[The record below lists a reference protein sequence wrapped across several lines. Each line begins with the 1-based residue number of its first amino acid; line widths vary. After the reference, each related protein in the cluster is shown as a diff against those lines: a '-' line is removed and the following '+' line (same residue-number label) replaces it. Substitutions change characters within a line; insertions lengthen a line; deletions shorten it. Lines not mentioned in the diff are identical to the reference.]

1 MHIPKWFWVWLYLE
15 LSFDTGDR
23 SDISLSVCE
32 FSEWMAFIL
41 CMCNDE
47 EKDLTQR
54 KYTGEMFSY
63 QYTLLKLTCLSCNDE
78 NV

>member
-47 EKDLTQR
+47 EKDLT
-54 KYTGEMFSY
+54 
-63 QYTLLKLTCLSCNDE
+63 
-78 NV
+78 